1 MATNCWAVYLMMY
14 RAEVE
19 SSGQAMA
26 MVTVMVT
33 VTVMATENTES
44 MENTDITDIMAD
56 TEVMRRITGITIRR
70 ILKRKIRGLRS

>member
-1 MATNCWAVYLMMY
+1 MATNCWAVYLIMY

-26 MVTVMVT
+26 MATVTGTVM

-44 MENTDITDIMAD
+44 MENTDIMAD